1 MSFFRTV
8 LFLPQVIASVVVATT
23 WLSIYSPNGLLNTI
37 LRAVGLDGATRVW
50 LGDTSS
56 ALIAVGLIGTWLNI
70 GLCLVLFLSG
80 VGNVQPALFEA
91 ARLDGANGLQEFFG
105 VTLPALRGQ
114 IVVALTLTVVSALKT
129 FDLVYVTTRGGPGNA
144 TSVPA
149 FQAYSRAFVSG
160 QVGSAASVAVVLTV
174 VILIVTALISRM
186 QPKEAE

>member
-1 MSFFRTV
+1 
-8 LFLPQVIASVVVATT
+8 VVVATT

-37 LRAVGLDGATRVW
+37 LRAFGLDSVTRVW

-56 ALIAVGLIGTWLNI
+56 ALIAVGCIGTWLNM

-80 VGNVQPALFEA
+80 VGNVQPELFEA

-105 VTLPALRGQ
+105 ITLPALRGQ
-114 IVVALTLTVVSALKT
+114 ITVALTLTVVSALKT

-149 FQAYSRAFVSG
+149 YEAYSRAFVSG
-160 QVGSAASVAVVLTV
+160 QVGSAASVAVVLTI